1 MNSGAIKIDLV
12 APTPTMSFGPF
23 SVDPIRL
30 LTGSSLADILGPLM
44 RGPVTR
50 RGSQDV
56 YQLALPE
63 GEGLSVPIKGFG
75 ALGFRNLSGVF
86 IVIVPAVLAGP
97 MGVELADAI
106 KRGDAA
112 GPRFDPAS
120 QGQTAEFAIRMK
132 KGMRFGIGVG
142 GMEVGIEAAG

>member
-1 MNSGAIKIDLV
+1 MSEAITIDLV

-23 SVDPIRL
+23 SIDPIRL
-30 LTGSSLADILGPLM
+30 LTGASLADILGPLM

-56 YQLALPE
+56 YPLALPE
-63 GEGLSVPIKGFG
+63 GEGLTVPIKGFG
-75 ALGFRNLSGVF
+75 ALGFRNLRGVF

-97 MGVELADAI
+97 LGVELAAAI

-132 KGMRFGIGVG
+132 KGMRFGIKVG
-142 GMEVGIEAAG
+142 GFEVGVEAG